1 MKIDKVMKRNAAMA
15 KNYWKVVCRYGH
27 VGVSKEVSVSRYLK
41 TNGDCNLIDVLEII
55 SKMPGVKR
63 GNSLLNPIVKAEA
76 INEEVDKR
84 VVKKEKQNMYL
95 QRLKG
100 LND

>member
-1 MKIDKVMKRNAAMA
+1 MA

-27 VGVSKEVSVSRYLK
+27 VGVSKEVSVSRYLE
-41 TNGDCNLIDVLEII
+41 TNVDCNLIDVLEII

-63 GNSLLNPIVKAEA
+63 GKSLLNPIVKAEA
-76 INEEVDKR
+76 INEEAYKEG
-84 VVKKEKQNMYL
+84 VKEEKQNIYL

-100 LND
+100 LDD

>member
-1 MKIDKVMKRNAAMA
+1 MDILKITEEAAAMA

-27 VGVSKEVSVSRYLK
+27 AGVSKEVSVSRYLK
-41 TNGDCNLIDVLEII
+41 TNGEWNVRDVLAFI

-63 GNSLLNPIVKAEA
+63 GSNLLNPIIKAEA
-76 INEEVDKR
+76 INEEVYKEG
-84 VVKKEKQNMYL
+84 VKKEKQNMYL

-100 LND
+100 LDD